1 MLGCVG
7 KLVATCS
14 ALSSVNSIE
23 NRILTFSFGPE
34 QSTVSIIETEGAESG
49 LQGLSTYIKL
59 YSQPRT
65 EIRGGRSMAVATISS
80 ILNGRRANIVPAY
93 PSRSAQ
99 VVPVIA
105 KIKKL
110 LRPMVDVLEIGPQ
123 EEKWEMR
130 QHELGSWENRW
141 RKAGKARQGPISNSL
156 LYL

>member
-1 MLGCVG
+1 
-7 KLVATCS
+7 
-14 ALSSVNSIE
+14 
-23 NRILTFSFGPE
+23 
-34 QSTVSIIETEGAESG
+34 
-49 LQGLSTYIKL
+49 
-59 YSQPRT
+59 
-65 EIRGGRSMAVATISS
+65 MAVTTISS

-130 QHELGSWENRW
+130 QHELGSWVNRW